1 MLEVD
6 VLQMFFLRYK
16 KKDIYMKVHNSCTL
30 HVQKL
35 TLADLTLPLLY
46 FLFLTLVPP
55 QFF

>member
-1 MLEVD
+1 MSSRC
-6 VLQMFFLRYK
+6 FFYDIK

-35 TLADLTLPLLY
+35 SLADLTLPLLY